1 MTQTSKDGRQPR
13 GGYRNTDEVS
23 KDEAALLETPV
34 GRESDAGAADVG
46 ASFQEGRGRVP
57 ASIDEGSG
65 DRETADGLNETEE
78 SLRHAAE
85 DVPIGGRP

>member
-1 MTQTSKDGRQPR
+1 MTQTGKGRQPR
-13 GGYRNTDEVS
+13 AGYKNTDEVS

-34 GRESDAGAADVG
+34 GRESNAGAANVG
-46 ASFQEGRGRVP
+46 AAFQEGSGRVP
-57 ASIDEGSG
+57 AALDEGSG

-78 SLRHAAE
+78 ALRHAAE